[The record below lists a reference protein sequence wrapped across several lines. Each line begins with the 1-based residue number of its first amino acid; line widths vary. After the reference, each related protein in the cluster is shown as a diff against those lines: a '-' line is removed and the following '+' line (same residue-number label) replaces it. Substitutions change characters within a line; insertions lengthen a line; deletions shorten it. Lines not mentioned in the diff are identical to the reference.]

1 MGSVVKING
10 NNSDSLH
17 TGGAHAI
24 AIGRIGNVPSL
35 DRFQVIPNGKSRFK
49 CSASSMLRSFPLT
62 DFLDLNVTALPTIR
76 ESMGIKR
83 LESFRVGLDL
93 LGLML
98 PTVVGCGGASSPKV
112 PSGKPADN
120 LRQLTLAYV
129 QYASSHR
136 GQGPADK
143 NALTKFLI
151 DRNGMSEEE
160 AASYFD
166 SERDGKPYVIRWGA
180 KIGGYI
186 PPSPSGVS
194 GSVILFEREG
204 EGGTITP
211 RYQVQSD

>member
-1 MGSVVKING
+1 
-10 NNSDSLH
+10 
-17 TGGAHAI
+17 
-24 AIGRIGNVPSL
+24 
-35 DRFQVIPNGKSRFK
+35 
-49 CSASSMLRSFPLT
+49 MLRSFPLT
-62 DFLDLNVTALPTIR
+62 DFPDLNVTALPAIR
-76 ESMGIKR
+76 ESMGAKR
-83 LESFRVGLDL
+83 LGSLRIGLVL

-98 PTVVGCGGASSPKV
+98 PAVVGCGGASSPKV
-112 PSGKPADN
+112 PAGKPAEN

-160 AASYFD
+160 AASCFD
-166 SERDGKPYVIRWGA
+166 SARDGKPYVIRWGA

-194 GSVILFEREG
+194 GTVILFEREG
-204 EGGTITP
+204 DGGT
-211 RYQVQSD
+211 RYVSDGQMSILELPEKDFQAAVPDYQQLCN